1 MTLILPFPINTA
13 EKLILHLEEIIRIA
27 YYLSLRCDVFPSFSI
42 MAAEGSDS
50 EDLSSNGLIEAP
62 SAPEAMEAVQP
73 PPETVE
79 ATEENGGELA
89 SEASEAATAYN
100 MPLAENEEE
109 DGELPADFDRLWKLA
124 HDNPQDF
131 SSWTDL
137 LQYCEQESH
146 MTASRRS
153 LVAFLARY
161 PLCYGYWKKFAD
173 LERRAGYTNKAQ
185 EVCVQGLKAIPL
197 SVDLWIHYINLL
209 LGTLNMNLAESSQRI
224 RSAFEEAVAAAGLD
238 FHSDRLWE
246 LYIEWEKEQGDMRA
260 ASGVYDRVLRVPT
273 QLYSSHY
280 DKFKTHLNTHAPK
293 DVLSAEEYGRLLEE
307 CKQSHKIEKAEQA
320 EGEEEIPPGEEKEP
334 TEEELIPKMREL
346 LLARREKV
354 FQDLEGEV
362 RKRWNFEDAIKRPYF
377 HVKPLDRTQ
386 LRAWHSYL
394 DWELTQLDAGD
405 EQEVRTEVEPEG
417 MEGWEE
423 IKKEDNNGSNSSGIV
438 AGGDQRVRILFER
451 CLIACA
457 LYEEFWTKYIQYLEP
472 QSLDEARAVFRRA
485 CEIHLAH
492 KHTMHLQWATF
503 EERHGDLNEARRVL
517 EALET
522 SVPGLAMVRLRRAG
536 LERRAGRLDE
546 SEALLRDAVAQ
557 AKETPHLHAFYSIKL
572 ARLLLKLCKNPS
584 KARGVLQEALE
595 ISPDNSKLH
604 LNLLELEV
612 SGDPR
617 GSAEGVQLC
626 VSRALAAPLSPRT
639 KILFSQRG
647 LQYAEDYGT
656 SVHSVLTVYEEHQK
670 LLKELGNKKRGAENG
685 DNEDPDKMLKGE
697 DGSALP
703 ATPQPPPT
711 MPHVPI
717 TTPPPPMMG
726 ADMSAGYGYG
736 GWYQQP
742 QYGGYGGYQ
751 QPWNYNQGYYPPS

>member
-1 MTLILPFPINTA
+1 
-13 EKLILHLEEIIRIA
+13 
-27 YYLSLRCDVFPSFSI
+27 
-42 MAAEGSDS
+42 
-50 EDLSSNGLIEAP
+50 
-62 SAPEAMEAVQP
+62 MEAVQLP
-73 PPETVE
+73 TEKEE
-79 ATEENGGELA
+79 ASEENGGGGA
-89 SEASEAATAYN
+89 SEAPEAAAATAYN

-109 DGELPADFDRLWKLA
+109 EEDGEFPADFDRLWKLA

-146 MTASRRS
+146 MTASRRA

-209 LGTLNMNLAESSQRI
+209 LGTLNMNLTESSQRI

-246 LYIEWEKEQGDMRA
+246 LYIEWEKEQGDMKA
-260 ASGVYDRVLRVPT
+260 ATGVYDRVLRVPT

-280 DKFKTHLNTHAPK
+280 EKFKTHLNAHVPK
-293 DVLSAEEYGRLLEE
+293 DVLSAVEYEELLEE
-307 CKQSHKIEKAEQA
+307 SKQSHKTEKSELA
-320 EGEEEIPPGEEKEP
+320 EGEEELPPGEEKEP
-334 TEEELIPKMREL
+334 TEQRGDQLHINKHDFGMRCSTSSCPHRFGQVVYFHWLETFTCL
-346 LLARREKV
+346 LFCSHS
-354 FQDLEGEV
+354 FQ
-362 RKRWNFEDAIKRPYF
+362 IKRPYF

-394 DWELTQLDAGD
+394 DWELTEL
-405 EQEVRTEVEPEG
+405 
-417 MEGWEE
+417 
-423 IKKEDNNGSNSSGIV
+423 
-438 AGGDQRVRILFER
+438 GGYRRVRILFER

-457 LYEEFWTKYIQYLEP
+457 LYEEFWTKYVQYLEP
-472 QSLDEARAVFRRA
+472 QSLDEARGVFRRA

-503 EERHGDLNEARRVL
+503 EERHGDLTEARRVL

-546 SEALLRDAVAQ
+546 SEALLRDAVVQ

-595 ISPDNSKLH
+595 ISPDDGKLH

-617 GSAEGVQLC
+617 GSAEGVQQC
-626 VSRALAAPLSPRT
+626 VTRALTAPLSPQT

-656 SVHSVLTVYEEHQK
+656 SVQSVLTVYEEHQK
-670 LLKELGNKKRGAENG
+670 LLKELGNKKRVAENG
-685 DNEDPDKMLKGE
+685 
-697 DGSALP
+697 
-703 ATPQPPPT
+703 
-711 MPHVPI
+711 
-717 TTPPPPMMG
+717 
-726 ADMSAGYGYG
+726 
-736 GWYQQP
+736 
-742 QYGGYGGYQ
+742 
-751 QPWNYNQGYYPPS
+751 

>member
-1 MTLILPFPINTA
+1 
-13 EKLILHLEEIIRIA
+13 
-27 YYLSLRCDVFPSFSI
+27 

-50 EDLSSNGLIEAP
+50 EDLNTNGLMEAP
-62 SAPEAMEAVQP
+62 SALEAMEAVQLP
-73 PPETVE
+73 TEKEE
-79 ATEENGGELA
+79 ASEENGGGGA
-89 SEASEAATAYN
+89 SEAPEAAAATSYN

-109 DGELPADFDRLWKLA
+109 EDGEFPADFDRLWKLA

-146 MTASRRS
+146 MTASRRA

-209 LGTLNMNLAESSQRI
+209 LGTLNMNLPESSQRI
-224 RSAFEEAVAAAGLD
+224 RSAFEEAVTAAGLD

-246 LYIEWEKEQGDMRA
+246 LYIEWEKEQGDMKA
-260 ASGVYDRVLRVPT
+260 ATGVYDRVLRVPT

-280 DKFKTHLNTHAPK
+280 EKFKTHLNAHAPK
-293 DVLSAEEYGRLLEE
+293 DVLSAVEYEGLLEE
-307 CKQSHKIEKAEQA
+307 SKQSHKTEKSELA
-320 EGEEEIPPGEEKEP
+320 EGEEELPPGEEKEP

-354 FQDLEGEV
+354 YQDLEGEV
-362 RKRWNFEDAIKRPYF
+362 RKRWNFEEAIKRPYF

-394 DWELTQLDAGD
+394 DWELTELGGGG
-405 EQEVRTEVEPEG
+405 EKEVKTETEPEA
-417 MEGWEE
+417 MEGQEE
-423 IKKEDNNGSNSSGIV
+423 EQKEEKEGSKSSEIV
-438 AGGDQRVRILFER
+438 AGGDRRVRILFER

-457 LYEEFWTKYIQYLEP
+457 LYEEFWTKYVQYLES
-472 QSLDEARAVFRRA
+472 QSLDEARGVFRRA

-503 EERHGDLNEARRVL
+503 EERHGDLTEARRVL

-595 ISPDNSKLH
+595 ISPDDGKLH

-617 GSAEGVQLC
+617 GSAEGVQQC
-626 VSRALAAPLSPRT
+626 VTRALAAPLSPQT

-656 SVHSVLTVYEEHQK
+656 SVQSVLTVYEEHQK
-670 LLKELGNKKRGAENG
+670 LLKELGNKKRVAENG
-685 DNEDPDKMLKGE
+685 DSEDPEKMSKGE
-697 DGSALP
+697 DGSAVP
-703 ATPQPPPT
+703 APPQAPPT
-711 MPHVPI
+711 MPHVPM

-726 ADMSAGYGYG
+726 GDMSTVHAGYGGYG
-736 GWYQQP
+736 SWHQQP

-751 QPWNYNQGYYPPS
+751 QAWNYNQGYYPPS